1 VREECDIDD
10 GDGTG
15 GLANAKDRESLDL
28 NVETATHG
36 ASGDSRDGKAGT
48 RRGTAG
54 TGEPQ
59 HVQQHCR
66 AAVDGENDE
75 DEVDQH
81 QGEGDGSQEAGER
94 RDGELPD
101 EEDHRGDPGGGREG
115 QDV

>member
-1 VREECDIDD
+1 MREECDIDD
-10 GDGTG
+10 GDRTG

-36 ASGDSRDGKAGT
+36 TSGDSRDGKAGT

-66 AAVDGENDE
+66 AAEDGGDDE

-94 RDGELPD
+94 CDGELPY
-101 EEDHRGDPGGGREG
+101 EDDDRGDPLLSPPS
-115 QDV
+115 

>member
-1 VREECDIDD
+1 MREECDIDD
-10 GDGTG
+10 GDRTG
-15 GLANAKDRESLDL
+15 GLAIAKDRESLDL
-28 NVETATHG
+28 NVETAAHG

-48 RRGTAG
+48 RRSTAG

-94 RDGELPD
+94 RGGELPD